1 MSTSK
6 PKYYIRYHD
15 EVMTAGEFARR
26 FGLSYDVLRK
36 RMANGEDITA
46 PFEQRVYR
54 EPETTKMHGY
64 TMEELAELYVRFRG
78 DEEELQI
85 LSDFACVTRKE
96 AVKLRKQILEYIENN
111 MGGNR

>member
-6 PKYYIRYHD
+6 PKYYIRYHH

-54 EPETTKMHGY
+54 EPETGKTHGY
-64 TMEELAELYVRFRG
+64 TIEELAKLYSRFRG

-85 LSDFACVTRKE
+85 LADFACTTKRD
-96 AVKLRKQILEYIENN
+96 AVKLRKRILEYLDKEAY
-111 MGGNR
+111 GK

>member
-26 FGLSYDVLRK
+26 FGLNYDVLRK
-36 RMANGEDITA
+36 RMANGEDITK
-46 PFEQRVYR
+46 PFERRVYR
-54 EPETTKMHGY
+54 EPQTTKMHGY
-64 TMEELAELYVRFRG
+64 SVEELAELYSRFRG

-96 AVKLRKQILEYIENN
+96 AVKLRKQILEYMENN
-111 MGGNR
+111 MGGYR

>member
-26 FGLSYDVLRK
+26 LGLSYDVLRK

-54 EPETTKMHGY
+54 EPETGKTHGY
-64 TMEELAELYVRFRG
+64 TIEELAKLYSRFRG

-85 LSDFACVTRKE
+85 LADFACTTKRD
-96 AVKLRKQILEYIENN
+96 AVKLRKRILEYLDKEAY
-111 MGGNR
+111 GK

>member
-26 FGLSYDVLRK
+26 LGLSYDVLRK

-54 EPETTKMHGY
+54 EPETGKTHGY
-64 TMEELAELYVRFRG
+64 TIEELAKLYSRFRG

-85 LSDFACVTRKE
+85 LADFACTTKRE
-96 AVKLRKQILEYIENN
+96 AVKLRKRILEYLDK
-111 MGGNR
+111 GVYGK

>member
-26 FGLSYDVLRK
+26 FELSYDVLRK
-36 RMANGEDITA
+36 RMANGEDITK
-46 PFEQRVYR
+46 PFERRVYR
-54 EPETTKMHGY
+54 EPPTTKMRY
-64 TMEELAELYVRFRG
+64 SMEELAELYSRFRG

-85 LSDFACVTRKE
+85 LADFACITRKE
-96 AVKLRKQILEYIENN
+96 AVKLREQILEYIENN
-111 MGGNR
+111 MGGNE